1 MPGTDEHVRLTLS
14 GAQGSWFTVRRMT
27 TDAVRTERRDG
38 GVLVCHIDDGKAN
51 ALSKDIIAGVIA
63 AVDEAEADDSITA
76 LVLHGREG
84 KFSAGFDLTVMRS
97 GDLAAMSDLVSD
109 GGELVR
115 RLYGAGV
122 PVVAACTGHALAAGA
137 LVLLGCDV
145 RVGADIDCKIGLNE
159 VAIGMVLPD
168 WAFTIAIARLSN
180 RHLQRSVATAR
191 ITDAATAV
199 DIGYLDKWCRPSR
212 CSTRPSRSLPSS
224 PPCTRVRTEAPCRSC
239 AAMCSTRSRSRLRP
253 IERAGA
259 VPTV

>member
-1 MPGTDEHVRLTLS
+1 MMNESVL
-14 GAQGSWFTVRRMT
+14 
-27 TDAVRTERRDG
+27 TERRDN

-51 ALSKDIIAGVIA
+51 ALSSEIIAGVLA
-63 AVDEAEADDSITA
+63 AIDEAESDDTISA
-76 LVLHGREG
+76 LVIHGREG

-97 GDLAAMSDLVSD
+97 GDVATMSKLVSD

-115 RLYGAGV
+115 RLYGSSV

-168 WAFTIAIARLSN
+168 WAFTIAVARLSN

-191 ITDAATAV
+191 ITDAASAV
-199 DIGYLDKWCRPSR
+199 DVGYLDE
-212 CSTRPSRSLPSS
+212 
-224 PPCTRVRTEAPCRSC
+224 VV
-239 AAMCSTRSRSRLRP
+239 AAEDVLDTAVARAADFAALHPGAYSGTVQKLRGDV
-253 IERAGA
+253 ISAMADEIAADRAAGA
-259 VPTV
+259 IPTA